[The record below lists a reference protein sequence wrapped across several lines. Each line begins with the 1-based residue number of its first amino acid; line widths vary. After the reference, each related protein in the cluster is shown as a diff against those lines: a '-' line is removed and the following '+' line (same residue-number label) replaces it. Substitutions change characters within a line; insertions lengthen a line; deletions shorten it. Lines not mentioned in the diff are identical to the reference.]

1 MICTAIYAQINTK
14 TEVGGSLSPGDAI
27 DRFCTGLLDSR
38 RSRKAPQGCRL
49 RSDNGRLPISTLV
62 DPSPSAQTVP
72 TRALKRV
79 SSLLLQTEVER
90 GLPIPLIVRHQ
101 HAWEAPLTAI
111 LESIQGPVA
120 QSPPRRIAAFH
131 ARHGFGHGSCRS
143 GGDSFTERSRASQRS
158 GWV

>member
-1 MICTAIYAQINTK
+1 VRCPSIMICTAIYAQINTK

-72 TRALKRV
+72 TRALKRF
-79 SSLLLQTEVER
+79 SS
-90 GLPIPLIVRHQ
+90 
-101 HAWEAPLTAI
+101 
-111 LESIQGPVA
+111 
-120 QSPPRRIAAFH
+120 SPPNGSRAGIAYSFDRTPSTCPGRR
-131 ARHGFGHGSCRS
+131 
-143 GGDSFTERSRASQRS
+143 RSRRFSNRFRDQSRNRRHDELQRFMLATDS
-158 GWV
+158 VTVAVEVVFLNLIGQ